1 MSARLRPAQLGDI
14 EAILAIKHALAL
26 RRDAA
31 TAGGFLLG
39 STAAEYAALVEHGI
53 VEVLE
58 QDGRVVGFATAVR
71 DAVLRA
77 SELWQRRT
85 HVRWCGLDPEAVTG
99 EPLGYFDQLAVQPGV
114 RARGGAAALALRA
127 VLRLLDD
134 GHRHLFATTVVHPVR
149 NRAAWGLFAR
159 IGWEVVGEL
168 DEVHPAIGSLRSA
181 VHYVAADRVRAALA
195 DAAGTG
201 GPAMQ
206 RTLALA
212 RG

>member
-1 MSARLRPAQLGDI
+1 MSARLRPARLGDI
-14 EAILAIKHALAL
+14 EVLLAIKHELAL
-26 RRDAA
+26 RRDTA

-39 STAAEYAALVEHGI
+39 STAAEYAALIEHGI

-58 QDGRVVGFATAVR
+58 HDGRVVGFATAVC
-71 DAVLRA
+71 DATLRA
-77 SELWQRRT
+77 SALWQRRAL
-85 HVRWCGLDPEAVTG
+85 VRWCGFDPEAVLA
-99 EPLGYFDQLAVQPGV
+99 EPLGYFDQLAVRPGV

-134 GHRHLFATTVVHPVR
+134 GHRHLFATTVVHPVN

-181 VHYVAADRVRAALA
+181 VHYVAADRVRGALA
-195 DAAGTG
+195 EAARAG
-201 GPAMQ
+201 GPAVQ
-206 RTLALA
+206 QTLALA
-212 RG
+212 RL